1 MNADLQLIAGVGAA
15 DGGPFC
21 HCPNRYGINRHMIL
35 SNKLQILLCAIN
47 DPADRNTSKRRA
59 DLQA

>member
-1 MNADLQLIAGVGAA
+1 MDGRFAA
-15 DGGPFC
+15 D
-21 HCPNRYGINRHMIL
+21 RIATGINRHMTL
-35 SNKLQILLCAIN
+35 PNKLQILLCAIN

>member
-1 MNADLQLIAGVGAA
+1 MNGRFAA
-15 DGGPFC
+15 VRISMGFNG
-21 HCPNRYGINRHMIL
+21 HMIL
-35 SNKLQILLCAIN
+35 ANKLQILLCAIN